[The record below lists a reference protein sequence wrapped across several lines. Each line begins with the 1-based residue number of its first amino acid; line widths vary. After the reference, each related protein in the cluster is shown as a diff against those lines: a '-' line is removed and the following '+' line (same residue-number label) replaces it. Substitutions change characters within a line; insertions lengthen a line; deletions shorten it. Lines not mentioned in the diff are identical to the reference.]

1 MPGFVNHRAR
11 YKIGT
16 FATAR
21 GLAEGYK
28 EILAGIYSPKIYY
41 ERVKAFSKNIS
52 PWKRE
57 DGTSISGP
65 SGIIFTT
72 LTRLSKRWSSWG

>member
-21 GLAEGYK
+21 GGLPTAIMYMVYGFHFRKIFGKHFEGRK
-28 EILAGIYSPKIYY
+28 
-41 ERVKAFSKNIS
+41 
-52 PWKRE
+52 
-57 DGTSISGP
+57 
-65 SGIIFTT
+65 
-72 LTRLSKRWSSWG
+72 